1 MTVFRSLAMAG
12 WALQGSLRQAT
23 KPSLWLPFL
32 VITVFQI
39 LGLQAILSFYRPGL
53 SIVALPLVRGVGGD
67 AATHYPTFFAALPTI
82 FARWDLILGVVVAS
96 LATGAATV
104 LFARAFGEV
113 APKAW
118 STAARRY
125 LPLVGVAL
133 LSALLSLVIFV
144 VGGHFLQEVVSD
156 QVLRWLVR
164 FGVMLTFTVA
174 ESFLIYAS
182 VAIVLEG
189 RSFLG
194 SLRDSIRMA
203 AAILLPTIVV
213 VGVPVLLAYPLDYL
227 AGRSDLFL
235 TKFRPELVTGVLLA
249 KIVAELVLGFLL
261 VGAVT
266 RLYLWRRREEA

>member
-12 WALQGSLRQAT
+12 WALQGTLRQAA
-23 KPSLWLPFL
+23 KPSIWLPFL
-32 VITVFQI
+32 VITLFQL
-39 LGLQAILSFYRPGL
+39 LGLEAILSFYRPGL
-53 SIVALPLVRGVGGD
+53 SVVVLPLVRGVGGD

-82 FARWDLILGVVVAS
+82 FARLDLILGVVVAS

-113 APKAW
+113 APRAW

-125 LPLVGVAL
+125 LPLAGIAL
-133 LSALLSLVIFV
+133 LSALLSLVIFLL
-144 VGGHFLQEVVSD
+144 GGHFIQEVVAD
-156 QVLRWLVR
+156 RLLRWLVR
-164 FGVMLTFTVA
+164 FGVMLTFIVA

-182 VAIVLEG
+182 VAIVLDG
-189 RSFLG
+189 RGFLG
-194 SLRDSIRMA
+194 SIRDSVRMA
-203 AAILLPTIVV
+203 AKILLPTIVV
-213 VGVPVLLAYPLDYL
+213 VGIPVILAYPLDYL

-261 VGAVT
+261 VGAIT
-266 RLYLWRRREEA
+266 RLYVWRRREGA